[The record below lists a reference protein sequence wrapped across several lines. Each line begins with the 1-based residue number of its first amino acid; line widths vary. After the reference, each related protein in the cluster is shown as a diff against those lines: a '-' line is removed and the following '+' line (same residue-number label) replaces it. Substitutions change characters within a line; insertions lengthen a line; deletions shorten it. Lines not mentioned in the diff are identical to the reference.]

1 MNASGLVP
9 INSQGQAWR
18 ILVVDDDPAV
28 GELVKLRL
36 EKIGCE
42 VWVAH
47 SAKEALSQIRARGLP
62 HLGIIDVMMPG
73 MNGFEL
79 CEAIQSWSDLPVIM
93 LTALGSRRT
102 VGRGIRFSV
111 ADYITKPFRSAD
123 FLTRVAQV
131 LRRTGSFAYPL
142 DTVLVVD
149 GQLAVDFPH
158 QQILVDDVPVAL
170 TPTESKILYILM
182 RHADRPVS
190 SALLLR
196 RLWPEDERYE
206 DVLKAHIAR
215 LQQKVEP
222 DVRHPRHLRVEGDGY
237 CFYK

>member
-1 MNASGLVP
+1 
-9 INSQGQAWR
+9 
-18 ILVVDDDPAV
+18 LVVDDDPAV
-28 GELVKLRL
+28 GELIRLRL

-42 VWVAH
+42 VWVAN
-47 SAKEALSQIRARGLP
+47 SGKEALSQIEARGLP
-62 HLGIIDVMMPG
+62 HLGVIDVMMPG

-93 LTALGSRRT
+93 LTALGSQQT

-111 ADYITKPFRSAD
+111 EDYITKPFRSAD
-123 FLTRVAQV
+123 FLTRVARV
-131 LRRTGSFAYPL
+131 LRRAGSFAYPL

-149 GQLAVDFPH
+149 AQLVVDFPH
-158 QQILVDDVPVAL
+158 QQILVDDVLVAL

-182 RHADRPVS
+182 RQADRPVS
-190 SALLLR
+190 SEQLLH
-196 RLWPEDERYE
+196 RLWPKDERYE
-206 DVLKAHIAR
+206 DVLKAHMMR

-222 DVRHPRHLRVEGDGY
+222 DVRHPRHLRAEGAGY